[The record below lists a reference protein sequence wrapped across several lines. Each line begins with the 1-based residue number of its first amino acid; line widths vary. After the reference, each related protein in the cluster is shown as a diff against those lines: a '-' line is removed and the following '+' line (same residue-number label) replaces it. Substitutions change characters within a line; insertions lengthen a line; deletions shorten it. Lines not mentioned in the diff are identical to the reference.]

1 MQHFVLGTV
10 RTMKADKTWYLPEMK
25 QMLHSAFHYSY
36 NHLWGSISVLDDTP
50 GFFQL
55 SSHILLLRSFTNKN
69 YFQRIKDNFSSVSVA
84 TEMIQEGF
92 KSFPTFF
99 FSSNPAYIISPFICP
114 KEKSFFFFFF
124 KIQVIALSYF

>member
-114 KEKSFFFFFF
+114 KEKSFFFFFLRY
-124 KIQVIALSYF
+124 K